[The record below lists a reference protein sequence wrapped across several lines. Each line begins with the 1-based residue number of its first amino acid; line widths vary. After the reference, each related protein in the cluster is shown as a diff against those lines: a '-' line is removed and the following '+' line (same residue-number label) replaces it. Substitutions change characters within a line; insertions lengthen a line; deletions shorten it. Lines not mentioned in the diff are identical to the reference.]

1 MTNSLNENQ
10 YFFNISLLDDNG
22 SAFNISRVAFFCNF
36 VMTFSFSLHPAPQS
50 DILWWVLYNNC
61 GIKLGPKDGILL
73 NLNNNWMTEIIS
85 RSRHVT
91 GWATLRLVGSRIL
104 DLVRYLC
111 ILRRSESL
119 KETHCFT
126 WATCFF
132 HESVLSIKT
141 PTNLA
146 SSTIS

>member
-1 MTNSLNENQ
+1 MRTNI
-10 YFFNISLLDDNG
+10 FFNISLLGDNG

-119 KETHCFT
+119 KRDTLFYMSNL
-126 WATCFF
+126 FF
-132 HESVLSIKT
+132 PRKCTIIKT